1 MANPIFCLTL
11 TCLIFFYSST
21 LYSKPLEKHRAS
33 PKFKNIIDSCWRSDP
48 NWASHRK
55 ALAKCAKG
63 FGSNATGGEHGLIYV
78 VTDPSDDPEFP
89 KRGTLRYGVIQSKP
103 LWIIFKRDMVLT
115 FKNKLLVNSFK
126 TIDGRGVKV
135 EIVNGPCI
143 NLNSVRYVIIHGIQ
157 IRQCKTALVN
167 GLVSTSPHHVERRI
181 GSGGDAI
188 TIFGSSNIWID
199 HCSLT
204 RCTDGLIDITH
215 GSTNVTISN
224 NHFSHHVKVM
234 LLGHQDGFTDDK
246 IMKVTIAYNH
256 FGRGLGER
264 MPRVRYGYVHV
275 ANNKY
280 DKWKLYAIGGS
291 SEPTILSEGNF
302 YVAPDNVTH
311 KEVTKRENHV
321 GEGTWKKWKWKSSKD
336 VFRNGAR
343 FAESGFGNTSPLYS
357 CSQSFDVADGLFAP
371 SFTSNAGALHC
382 LAGKLC

>member
-1 MANPIFCLTL
+1 MKTRLTPEILPDTINIYKSQTCPPPSSLLPLKRSLMANPIFCLIF

-21 LYSKPLEKHRAS
+21 SYSKLLEKHRAS

-48 NWASHRK
+48 NWASDRK

-89 KRGTLRYGVIQSKP
+89 KWGTLRYGVIQTEP

-115 FKNKLLVNSFK
+115 FKNELLVNSFK

-143 NLNSVRYVIIHGIQ
+143 NLDSVRYVIIHGIQ

-167 GLVSTSPHHVERRI
+167 GLVRTSPHHVERRI

-199 HCSLT
+199 HCSLA

-224 NHFSHHVKVM
+224 NYFSHHVKVRI
-234 LLGHQDGFTDDK
+234 TDFSLSLTTCMHLN
-246 IMKVTIAYNH
+246 IYYLIYGIA
-256 FGRGLGER
+256 GD
-264 MPRVRYGYVHV
+264 
-275 ANNKY
+275 AA
-280 DKWKLYAIGGS
+280 W
-291 SEPTILSEGNF
+291 
-302 YVAPDNVTH
+302 
-311 KEVTKRENHV
+311 
-321 GEGTWKKWKWKSSKD
+321 
-336 VFRNGAR
+336 
-343 FAESGFGNTSPLYS
+343 
-357 CSQSFDVADGLFAP
+357 P
-371 SFTSNAGALHC
+371 SRWIY
-382 LAGKLC
+382 